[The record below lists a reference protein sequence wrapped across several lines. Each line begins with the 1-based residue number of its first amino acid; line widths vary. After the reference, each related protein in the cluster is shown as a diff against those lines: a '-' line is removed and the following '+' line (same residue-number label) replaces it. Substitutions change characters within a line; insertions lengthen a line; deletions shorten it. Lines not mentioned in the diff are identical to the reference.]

1 MGLRVLAPRGRF
13 ASLLSPD
20 VGREDM
26 KRRIFIFACIAS
38 MVTAIACAEPFV
50 ATFNFA
56 ITKDRGGKDTLLIGP
71 ENEDIRIGVI
81 GRWFYPTEAT
91 LAHRDKWP
99 VGIWTTIGSPPDDPP
114 RYEWRYM
121 LDIRT
126 NETITATETEYY
138 QEHDKEYRPVGSN
151 RIQRVLTLVGSWTT
165 TTATNGVITF
175 NQKND
180 TAANKAVVGTHPR
193 GGSAP
198 PHR

>member
-1 MGLRVLAPRGRF
+1 MRLWVRCPADGSTPHTA
-13 ASLLSPD
+13 D

-26 KRRIFIFACIAS
+26 KRTIFICACIAS
-38 MVTAIACAEPFV
+38 LVTAIAYAEPFM

-71 ENEDIRIGVI
+71 ENEDVRIGVI

-99 VGIWTTIGSPPDDPP
+99 VGVWTTIGSPPDDPP

-126 NETITATETEYY
+126 IGTITATETEYY
-138 QEHDKEYRPVGSN
+138 QEHDKECRPVGSN
-151 RIQRVLTLVGSWTT
+151 RIQRVLTLAGSWTT
-165 TTATNGVITF
+165 TTATNGAITF
-175 NQKND
+175 NQKNE
-180 TAANKAVVGTHPR
+180 TAANKGLLRTGDPR
-193 GGSAP
+193 TARQSAEP
-198 PHR
+198 

>member
-1 MGLRVLAPRGRF
+1 
-13 ASLLSPD
+13 
-20 VGREDM
+20 M
-26 KRRIFIFACIAS
+26 KRRIFIFVCIAS

-56 ITKDRGGKDTLLIGP
+56 ITKDRGGKDTLLIGL

-126 NETITATETEYY
+126 NGTITATETEYY

-175 NQKND
+175 NQKNE